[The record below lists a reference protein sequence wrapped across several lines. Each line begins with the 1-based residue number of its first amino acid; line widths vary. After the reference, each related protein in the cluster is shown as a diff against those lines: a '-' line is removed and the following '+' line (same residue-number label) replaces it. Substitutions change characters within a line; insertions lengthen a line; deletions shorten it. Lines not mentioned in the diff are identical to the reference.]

1 MAELIEERSLAKRK
15 KAEMENKD
23 KENDEEAD
31 MSEKGS
37 SLEDER
43 NKYEAK
49 KSKEDKEARGSGKR
63 GGGASNSENKDNAN
77 YEEADKSKKGSSL
90 EDDGSEELDEKGE
103 GALDPADSFNPQ
115 EYDMTSVQEG
125 IGQSQ
130 TMKELDESREVETV
144 RKSRSTKELDKLAE
158 GNNIK
163 QVIEDHFEEKKDE
176 EIDKEEG
183 LGKKPAPKVNKWLSW
198 WKKRL
203 TAAGDLHS
211 KLHSDKEKNPRA
223 EPDKDPN

>member
-15 KAEMENKD
+15 KTEMENKD

-31 MSEKGS
+31 MSKKGS

-49 KSKEDKEARGSGKR
+49 KSKEDKATGSGKR

-103 GALDPADSFNPQ
+103 GVIDPADSFNPQ

-130 TMKELDESREVETV
+130 TMKELDESREVETL

-176 EIDKEEG
+176 VIDKEEG
-183 LGKKPAPKVNKWLSW
+183 LGKKPAPKV
-198 WKKRL
+198 
-203 TAAGDLHS
+203 
-211 KLHSDKEKNPRA
+211 A
-223 EPDKDPN
+223 ELVEEEIDRGW

>member
-1 MAELIEERSLAKRK
+1 
-15 KAEMENKD
+15 MENKD

-31 MSEKGS
+31 LSKKGS

-49 KSKEDKEARGSGKR
+49 KSKEDKEATGSGKR

-103 GALDPADSFNPQ
+103 GVLDPADSFNPQ
-115 EYDMTSVQEG
+115 EYDMTSVQKG

-130 TMKELDESREVETV
+130 TMKELDESREVETA
-144 RKSRSTKELDKLAE
+144 RK
-158 GNNIK
+158 
-163 QVIEDHFEEKKDE
+163 KK
-176 EIDKEEG
+176 IHKG
-183 LGKKPAPKVNKWLSW
+183 
-198 WKKRL
+198 
-203 TAAGDLHS
+203 AG
-211 KLHSDKEKNPRA
+211 RGG
-223 EPDKDPN
+223 

>member
-1 MAELIEERSLAKRK
+1 
-15 KAEMENKD
+15 
-23 KENDEEAD
+23 
-31 MSEKGS
+31 MSKKGS

-49 KSKEDKEARGSGKR
+49 KSKEDKEATGSGKR

-90 EDDGSEELDEKGE
+90 EDDGSEELDKKGE

-115 EYDMTSVQEG
+115 EYDMTSFQEG

-130 TMKELDESREVETV
+130 TLKELGESREVETV
-144 RKSRSTKELDKLAE
+144 WKSRSTKELDELAE
-158 GNNIK
+158 GDDIK
-163 QVIEDHFEEKKDE
+163 QVIEDE

-183 LGKKPAPKVNKWLSW
+183 LGKVPAPKV
-198 WKKRL
+198 
-203 TAAGDLHS
+203 
-211 KLHSDKEKNPRA
+211 A
-223 EPDKDPN
+223 ELVEEEIDSGW